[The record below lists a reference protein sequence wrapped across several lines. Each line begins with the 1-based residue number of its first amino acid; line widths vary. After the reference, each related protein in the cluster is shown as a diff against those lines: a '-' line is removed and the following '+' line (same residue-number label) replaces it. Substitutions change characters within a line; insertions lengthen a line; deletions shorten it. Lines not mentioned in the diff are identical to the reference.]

1 METTRRTDDMRRL
14 TLLFAGLLALAL
26 TAGGCGERKENLG
39 PSADQRLELML
50 DWVPNPDHAGIYAAQ
65 GSGYF
70 ADAGVDLTIR
80 TPADPSAPIKQ
91 VAAGRVDL
99 AISYEPEV
107 LRARDQGQ
115 KVVSVAAIV
124 PQPLTSVVSLP
135 PHDVPNA
142 SALRGKTVGT
152 AGIDYQDAFL
162 DAMLRRANIDPADV
176 KRRNVGFDLQ
186 KALLT
191 GRVDATLGG
200 FVNVEVVDLQLQK
213 KNPTHFTVDE
223 AGIPPYN
230 ELVLVTSEETLR
242 QKRDAIRSFL
252 GALSRGTRLA
262 VRDPE
267 AAAGFLIKANRELDP
282 KLMRE
287 GTAKTPFEGPNGRS
301 FGYQDPAEWQR
312 FADFMHTAKVL
323 QNPPDA
329 RAAFTNDLLPG
340 QGLD

>member
-1 METTRRTDDMRRL
+1 MKRL
-14 TLLFAGLLALAL
+14 TLLLPALFAVALVA
-26 TAGGCGERKENLG
+26 AGCGEREEKLG
-39 PSADQRLELML
+39 PSGDRKLELML

-65 GSGYF
+65 GSGF
-70 ADAGVDLTIR
+70 LKGVDVDLTIR

-107 LRARDQGQ
+107 LRARDEGA

-124 PQPLTSVVSLP
+124 PEPLTSVVSLP

-142 SALRGKTVGT
+142 SALKGKTIGT

-191 GRVDATLGG
+191 KRVDATLGG
-200 FVNVEVVDLQLQK
+200 FENVEVVDLTLQGK
-213 KNPTHFTVDE
+213 DPTHFTVDE

-230 ELVLVTSEETLR
+230 ELVLVTSEQTLAN
-242 QKRDAIRSFL
+242 KRDEIRSFL
-252 GALSRGTRLA
+252 GALARGTELA
-262 VRDPE
+262 VRDPDT
-267 AAAGFLIKANRELDP
+267 AAGFLIKANRELDA

-287 GTAKTPFEGPNGRS
+287 GTAATPFDKPGGQP
-301 FGYQDPAEWQR
+301 FGYQDPAQWDR
-312 FADFMHTAKVL
+312 FARFMRDAGILK
-323 QNPPDA
+323 NEPDTK
-329 RAAFTNDLLPG
+329 AAFTNDLLPG
-340 QGLD
+340 KGLD

>member
-1 METTRRTDDMRRL
+1 MKRL
-14 TLLFAGLLALAL
+14 TLLLPALFAVALVA
-26 TAGGCGERKENLG
+26 AGCGEREEKLG
-39 PSADQRLELML
+39 PSGDRKLELML

-65 GSGYF
+65 GSGF
-70 ADAGVDLTIR
+70 LKGVDVDLTIR

-107 LRARDQGQ
+107 LRARDEGA

-124 PQPLTSVVSLP
+124 PEPLTSVVSLP
-135 PHDVPNA
+135 PDDVPNA

-200 FVNVEVVDLQLQK
+200 FENVEVVDLTLQGK
-213 KNPTHFTVDE
+213 DPTHFTVDE
-223 AGIPPYN
+223 AGIPPYD
-230 ELVLVTSEETLR
+230 ELVLVTSEATLAS
-242 QKRDAIRSFL
+242 KRDDIRSFL
-252 GALSRGTRLA
+252 GALAKGTELA
-262 VRDPE
+262 VRDPAT
-267 AAAGFLIKANRELDP
+267 AARFLSKENKELDA

-287 GTAKTPFEGPNGRS
+287 GTAATPFDKPGGRP
-301 FGYQDPAEWQR
+301 FGYQDPAQWDR
-312 FADFMHTAKVL
+312 FAAFMRDAQILK
-323 QNPPDA
+323 NEPDT
-329 RAAFTNDLLPG
+329 RAAFTNDLLPSG
-340 QGLD
+340 GGD